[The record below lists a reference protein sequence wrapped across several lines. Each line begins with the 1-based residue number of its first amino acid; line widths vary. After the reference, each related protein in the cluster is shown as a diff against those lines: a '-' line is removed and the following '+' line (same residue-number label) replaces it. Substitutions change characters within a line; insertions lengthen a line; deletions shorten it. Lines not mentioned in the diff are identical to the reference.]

1 MSNHEDY
8 AHVRDAQSE
17 RTKWELWAIV
27 AIVVVV
33 VAGSILW
40 RAVTHHPGKPQTDW
54 RRNTAS
60 STLNRSAAT
69 SSLPAAAADT
79 MPH

>member
-8 AHVRDAQSE
+8 AHIRDPQSE

-33 VAGSILW
+33 IVGSIGW
-40 RAVTHHPGKPQTDW
+40 RAVTHHPGKLQADW
-54 RRNTAS
+54 RHNTAA
-60 STLNRSAAT
+60 SAANAGAA
-69 SSLPAAAADT
+69 LPAAAADT
-79 MPH
+79 VPR

>member
-8 AHVRDAQSE
+8 AHIRDAQTE

-40 RAVTHHPGKPQTDW
+40 RAVTHHPGKLQTDW
-54 RRNTAS
+54 RRNTVS
-60 STLNRSAAT
+60 STVSGST
-69 SSLPAAAADT
+69 SPLPAAAADNL
-79 MPH
+79 PR

>member
-1 MSNHEDY
+1 MSDHEDY
-8 AHVRDAQSE
+8 AHIRDAQFE

-33 VAGSILW
+33 VAGSIAW

-54 RRNTAS
+54 RQNTAA
-60 STLNRSAAT
+60 STPNTGA
-69 SSLPAAAADT
+69 SLPAAAADT
-79 MPH
+79 PPH

>member
-8 AHVRDAQSE
+8 AHIRDPQSE

-33 VAGSILW
+33 IVGSIVW
-40 RAVTHHPGKPQTDW
+40 RTATHHPGKPQSDLHP
-54 RRNTAS
+54 NVAGSSANPGPGSPSTA
-60 STLNRSAAT
+60 
-69 SSLPAAAADT
+69 AAAADT
-79 MPH
+79 PPR

>member
-8 AHVRDAQSE
+8 AHVRDPQSE

-33 VAGSILW
+33 VAGGILW
-40 RAVTHHPGKPQTDW
+40 RAVTNHPGKPQTNW
-54 RRNTAS
+54 NHNTAAS
-60 STLNRSAAT
+60 SG
-69 SSLPAAAADT
+69 SSLPAAAADPA
-79 MPH
+79 PH

>member
-1 MSNHEDY
+1 MSQHEDY
-8 AHVRDAQSE
+8 AHIRDPQTE

-33 VAGSILW
+33 VLGSVVW
-40 RAVTHHPGKPQTDW
+40 RAVTHHPGKPQT
-54 RRNTAS
+54 NGTGGAAAS
-60 STLNRSAAT
+60 AS

-79 MPH
+79 LPH